1 MDTDLNATKTT
12 KVDKTSIKTIIS
24 KTKTKKVKTNTK
36 KAKTNTKKAKTNT
49 KKDEMKKVETSNDNK
64 TIKSNATISEG
75 LLESLRP
82 VFYKQLGQIIKK
94 GIGNE
99 TDVEGFIQTWCCGF
113 YNHICTEIST
123 PGTDFGT
130 DFGGDK
136 SIRMRFQTEL
146 KRANSLFMSREFPRK
161 CLLPDGQKGCVAI
174 LADFEEVMN
183 LRRKA
188 MQTPLIIN
196 KQLIEESSHTPN
208 DCVYG
213 KGSAPKPGSK

>member
-12 KVDKTSIKTIIS
+12 KADKTSIKTIVS

-49 KKDEMKKVETSNDNK
+49 KKVMTKTKKDETKKDETSNDNK

-123 PGTDFGT
+123 PGTDFG
-130 DFGGDK
+130 GDK

-188 MQTPLIIN
+188 TQTPLIIN
-196 KQLIEESSHTPN
+196 KQLIEDASHTPN
-208 DCVYG
+208 DCVYLTN
-213 KGSAPKPGSK
+213 